1 MRKRSLLLALATLT
15 LSGISRA
22 DSHPPGVPYPL
33 KSATL
38 QPSGLAQPLPSTRR
52 YVLVW
57 KDQLADAVISISQEQ
72 KDFIVTHYVGSQKL
86 FQSQIDEYRQSNP
99 NFMMLVYHL
108 AYGLNGADQANP
120 VGNITGVNQWGQED
134 TDTFTPWV
142 QAHAITRENAYQHT
156 SSPGNASNRVSYPD
170 PYWLMDIAA
179 SEWRDYVFGTLVE
192 WQAYPT
198 ANATGVFLDVA
209 FPPWY
214 GYQPDQWW
222 TGPAGGGSREALIA
236 WWNPRAKEYFEAMR
250 TAFAPGNGH
259 PRYLVIPNP
268 DALVDN
274 TDEPQ
279 FLEGTDGAFT
289 ENWQVAMTN
298 PGDWNLSM
306 RRICQYVTGA
316 AKVWMVDITQS
327 GTSLS
332 EADRQMII
340 GSFLLARNGT
350 SYIMIDAGITWYPE
364 YEIDLGGYEA
374 EPPADLE
381 ALRVAGNGG
390 SEGGLYARKHVRGVV
405 LVNSS
410 STDLTYALATAMKR
424 ATWSG
429 GGDVASDGSLPAQ
442 TLAYDT
448 DVAAGTL
455 TVPARSVM
463 ILRDPAGPPPPGE
476 EPGGETDGGV
486 GGNGGSG
493 VGGGGGAAGSGTG
506 ATGASNPASG
516 GADDSGGCGCR
527 TPPLSPSRRGAAWLA
542 LALGCAMRRRGR
554 RSSRS

>member
-1 MRKRSLLLALATLT
+1 MRRSSLLLALTALT
-15 LSGISRA
+15 LSGSARA
-22 DSHPPGVPYPL
+22 QSHPPGVPYPL
-33 KSATL
+33 KPAIL

-57 KDQLADAVISISQEQ
+57 KDQLADAVMSISPQQ

-99 NFMMLVYHL
+99 NFLMLVYHL

-170 PYWLMDIAA
+170 PYWLMDIAS
-179 SEWRDYVFGTLVE
+179 SEWRDYLYSTLVD

-198 ANATGVFLDVA
+198 TNATGVFLDVA

-214 GYQPDQWW
+214 AYQPDQWW
-222 TGPAGGGSREALIA
+222 TGPAGGSSRDALIA
-236 WWNPRAKEYFEAMR
+236 WWNPRAKEYFDAMR

-289 ENWQVAMTN
+289 ENWQSAMGN
-298 PGDWNLSM
+298 PGDWNLSL
-306 RRICQYVTGA
+306 RRICQYVTSA
-316 AKVWMVDITQS
+316 AKVWMVDITVS
-327 GTSLS
+327 GSSLS
-332 EADRQMII
+332 QADREMII

-350 SYIMIDAGITWYPE
+350 SYIMLDAGITWYPE
-364 YEIDLGGYEA
+364 YEIDLGGYTA

-390 SEGGLYARKHVRGVV
+390 AEGGLYARQHVRGVV

-410 STDLTYALATAMKR
+410 ASDQTYALATAMKR

-429 GGDVASDGSLPAQ
+429 GGDVASDGTLPAQ

-448 DVAAGTL
+448 DVPAGAL

-463 ILRDPAGPPPPGE
+463 ILRDPAGAPPPGE

-486 GGNGGSG
+486 GGSGGSG
-493 VGGGGGAAGSGTG
+493 VGGGGAAAGAGTGAAG
-506 ATGASNPASG
+506 ASNAAAG
-516 GADDSGGCGCR
+516 TTDDSGGCGCR
-527 TPPLSPSRRGAAWLA
+527 TAPLSRSRGTTAWLA
-542 LALGCAMRRRGR
+542 LGLGCALRRRGR
-554 RSSRS
+554 RPAAR